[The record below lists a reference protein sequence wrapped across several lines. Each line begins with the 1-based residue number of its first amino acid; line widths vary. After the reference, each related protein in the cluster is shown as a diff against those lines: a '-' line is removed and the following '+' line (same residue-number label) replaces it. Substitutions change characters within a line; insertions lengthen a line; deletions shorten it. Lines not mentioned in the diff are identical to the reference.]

1 MVVQNI
7 LDEVFLQRPPLM
19 ALFEVLAYILIGVFL
34 AFSIPKLRPYTALVE
49 LIFVIGGIY
58 AIDHLFFFPKG
69 YWVLIVYPSLMCVS
83 IFPRIDGLWVFDRRK
98 RKGRDS
104 KSFPIL
110 SLKERRRSGP
120 DRSSAAAARR

>member
-1 MVVQNI
+1 MVGMTALGLYDNRPNPFSPATPGVYTHAMVVQNI

-58 AIDHLFFFPKG
+58 AIDHLSFSQKATGFSSSI
-69 YWVLIVYPSLMCVS
+69 LHSCVS
-83 IFPRIDGLWVFDRRK
+83 Q
-98 RKGRDS
+98 
-104 KSFPIL
+104 
-110 SLKERRRSGP
+110 
-120 DRSSAAAARR
+120 SS